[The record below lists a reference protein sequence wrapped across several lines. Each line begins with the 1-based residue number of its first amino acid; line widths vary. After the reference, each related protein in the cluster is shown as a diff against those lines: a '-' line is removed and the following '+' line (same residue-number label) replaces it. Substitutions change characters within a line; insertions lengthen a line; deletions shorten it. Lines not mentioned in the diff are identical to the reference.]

1 MVENGGKTGRGQHE
15 DNDGY
20 EVKTL
25 KLKKHNVISRTQ
37 GRSIDNMANFVC

>member
-1 MVENGGKTGRGQHE
+1 MVENGGKTGRGQRE

-20 EVKTL
+20 ELKTL

-37 GRSIDNMANFVC
+37 GRSIDNMTNFVC